1 MSFFIIDKVIREI
14 VEVQKSN
21 LSSETFFILLL
32 EGLDQWCELGFYGL
46 SYSFLPVFL
55 MVVDPSHKSSENSLS
70 ESFGQP

>member
-1 MSFFIIDKVIREI
+1 MIDKVIRKI
-14 VEVQKSN
+14 VGGSDIKFEFRI
-21 LSSETFFILLL
+21 FFILLL